1 MIPISIAKLSGIL
14 GGQITGTDVLGGDK
28 VITGVSTDSRTVQPG
43 DCFFAIEGENFDGHD
58 HIGAAFDCGAIC
70 AVSQNDCGHFER
82 TVLKVDDTIEAMGDL
97 AGWYRRQI
105 RAKVIAITG
114 SAGKTTTRQIAS
126 HVIGQHFSCRQSPKS
141 FNNNIGLPLT
151 IFSTKPDD
159 EVLITEIGANA
170 PGEIA
175 CLTAIAQPDI
185 AVVTNIHPAH
195 LEGFGSIE
203 NIVKEKA
210 SISWGLCEGGVFL
223 VNGDF
228 ARLIDHCDGVGH
240 EYVSFGTTEDC
251 DIRASGLKS
260 KGHHGELVIDGVKV
274 VVPLAGKANLEN
286 TLAAWA
292 ICRQLG
298 ISIGEFAE
306 GIKTFDSVDMR
317 LEIEKAGTVTI
328 INDCYNANPAS
339 MANAVD
345 CLGQLAANEGG
356 RSVFVCGQMAEL
368 GAHSEK
374 LHVELGHLSGAAGVG
389 VLAAC
394 GPYGEITAAAAKEK
408 GNPDFEAFVFTDT
421 EELCNNL
428 VEIVR
433 DDDIILV
440 KGSRSAGLERAV
452 EKLRELFSR

>member
-1 MIPISIAKLSGIL
+1 MIPISIAKLADIL
-14 GGQITGTDVLGGDK
+14 GAEITGTQVFGGDK
-28 VITGVSTDSRTVQPG
+28 VVTGVSTDSRTVGVG
-43 DCFFAIEGENFDGHD
+43 DCFFAIPGENFDGHD
-58 HIGAAFDCGAIC
+58 HIGMAFDCGAIC
-70 AVSQNDCGHFER
+70 AVSQNDCGDFAR

-97 AGWYRRQI
+97 TSWYRGQMG
-105 RAKVIAITG
+105 AKVIAITG
-114 SAGKTTTRQIAS
+114 SAGKTTTRQIAY
-126 HVIGQHFSCRQSPKS
+126 HVISQHFSCHQSPKS

-151 IFSTKPDD
+151 IFSTKPED
-159 EVLITEIGANA
+159 EILIIEIGANA

-175 CLTAIAQPDI
+175 CLTAIGQPDI

-210 SISWGLCEGGVFL
+210 SISWGLCDGGVFL

-228 ARLIDHCDGVGH
+228 AELIDHCDGVGH
-240 EYVSFGTTEDC
+240 EYVSFGTSEGC

-260 KGHHGELVIDGVKV
+260 TGASGELVIDGVTV
-274 VVPLAGKANLEN
+274 SVPLAGRANLEN
-286 TLAAWA
+286 ALAAWA
-292 ICRQLG
+292 ICRELG

-306 GIKTFDSVDMR
+306 GIKTLDSVDMR

-339 MANAVD
+339 MANAVE
-345 CLGQLAANEGG
+345 CLGQVAAKEGG
-356 RSVFVCGQMAEL
+356 RAVFVCGQMAEL
-368 GAHSEK
+368 GAHSER
-374 LHVELGHLSGAAGVG
+374 LHVELGHLAGASVG
-389 VLAAC
+389 VLAVC
-394 GPYGEITAAAAKEK
+394 GPYAEITAGAAMEK
-408 GNPDFEAFVFTDT
+408 AAVDFEVLVFSDTD
-421 EELCNNL
+421 ELCNKL
-428 VEIVR
+428 VDIVR